1 MFPEEFLTV
10 SNKYLFSFIVVVV
23 FCFVCLLSISPESY
37 KPDLQ

>member
-10 SNKYLFSFIVVVV
+10 SNKIFSFIVVVV
-23 FCFVCLLSISPESY
+23 FCFVCFLSISPESY